1 MAVRQIVVANL
12 AVPFPLGRLAAHIAH
27 AAVAGVLDQG
37 EWVDNTFQV
46 VTDGA
51 PDLRYWMQESF
62 TKAVCKAWGKDEMM
76 AIKAKADIAGIHTS
90 LIEEDGYVTALG
102 IGPASDEEMN
112 QFKYLPLL

>member
-1 MAVRQIVVANL
+1 MAVRQIIVANL
-12 AVPFPLGRLAAHIAH
+12 ATPFPLGRLSAHIAH

-37 EWVDNTFQV
+37 EWIDNTFQV

-51 PDLRYWMQESF
+51 PDLRYWMRESF

-76 AIKAKADIAGIHTS
+76 SIKEKADRCGIHTS
-90 LIEEDGYVTALG
+90 LIEEDGFITALS
-102 IGPASDEEMN
+102 IGPDSDEKMD

>member
-1 MAVRQIVVANL
+1 
-12 AVPFPLGRLAAHIAH
+12 
-27 AAVAGVLDQG
+27 
-37 EWVDNTFQV
+37 
-46 VTDGA
+46 
-51 PDLRYWMQESF
+51 
-62 TKAVCKAWGKDEMM
+62 M